1 MNDFV
6 GKITPPIEGFADDPN
21 EVIGT
26 ILSVAL
32 KIFFIIAGVT
42 ALYFLLWGAF
52 DWITS
57 GGDKEKISTARQR
70 IGNAVLGIT
79 LIFVV
84 LVIIATLEK
93 FVFKEQFC
101 FGLTCPIKIPSIGS
115 P

>member
-6 GKITPPIEGFADDPN
+6 GKITPPVSGFADDPRQ
-21 EVIGT
+21 VIGT
-26 ILSVAL
+26 LIGVAL

-42 ALYFLLWGAF
+42 ALYFLFWGTF

-57 GGDKEKISTARQR
+57 AGDKEKVSTARQR

-84 LVIIATLEK
+84 LTIVYTLEQ
-93 FVFKEQFC
+93 FVFNERFC
-101 FGLTCPIKIPSIGS
+101 FGLSCPIEIPSIDT